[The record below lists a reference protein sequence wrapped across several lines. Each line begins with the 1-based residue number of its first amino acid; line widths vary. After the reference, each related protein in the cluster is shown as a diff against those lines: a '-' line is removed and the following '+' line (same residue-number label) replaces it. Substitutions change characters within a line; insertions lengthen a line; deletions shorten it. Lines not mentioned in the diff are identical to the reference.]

1 MLGVAEG
8 QHNQML
14 LIDDLL
20 FAPFAG
26 WNFLMRTLMKMAEE
40 QWTDDG
46 PLKEQ
51 LLHLQVELED
61 GSITEEQYLEAE
73 AAILR
78 EIREVQRRKI
88 ELAGGDPDQFE
99 GGISGSAVQEG
110 SGASITWDPNE
121 SNEE

>member
-1 MLGVAEG
+1 
-8 QHNQML
+8 ML

-20 FAPFAG
+20 FAPFSG

-61 GSITEEQYLEAE
+61 KSITEEQYLEAE

-88 ELAGGDPDQFE
+88 ELAGGDPDALA
-99 GGISGSAVQEG
+99 GGISSSALQEG
-110 SGASITWDPNE
+110 SGASITWNPDE
-121 SNEE
+121 SNE

>member
-1 MLGVAEG
+1 
-8 QHNQML
+8 ML

-61 GSITEEQYLEAE
+61 GSLTEEQYLAAE
-73 AAILR
+73 SAILR

-88 ELAGGDPDQFE
+88 ELAGGDPDALA
-99 GGISGSAVQEG
+99 GGISSSSLQEG
-110 SGASITWDPNE
+110 SGASITWNPDE
-121 SNEE
+121 TNEE

>member
-1 MLGVAEG
+1 
-8 QHNQML
+8 ML

-20 FAPFAG
+20 FAPFSG
-26 WNFLMRTLMKMAEE
+26 WNFIMRTLLKVAEE
-40 QWTDDG
+40 QWTDDA

-51 LLHLQVELED
+51 LLHLQVELEE
-61 GSITEEQYLEAE
+61 GSINEEQYLEAE

-99 GGISGSAVQEG
+99 SGIYASAVHEV
-110 SGASITWDPNE
+110 SVASITWHPND
-121 SNEE
+121 SNE